1 MSIGELNGHF
11 YLKKNEKKWEKKKW
25 KKLKKKM
32 GGGCYDPISG
42 MKLFLKVHLGRLRV
56 FGFSDFCNI
65 CSEQILLHQ
74 IWWDPSHIQKNRK
87 FIFDQTLLGKYKK
100 KQLKILIQNTN
111 TIFWKIWRIWIW
123 RIWNDLIN

>member
-1 MSIGELNGHF
+1 VSIGELNGHF

-42 MKLFLKVHLGRLRV
+42 MKLFLKVHLGRIRV

-100 KQLKILIQNTN
+100 NIWKYWYKIPIRFFGKSGEYESGEYEMT
-111 TIFWKIWRIWIW
+111 
-123 RIWNDLIN
+123 